1 MPARPSH
8 RHTPCDLRQRC
19 SLRAIDSAGHP
30 CFSSHLCLL
39 LFQDHG
45 RNIHNC
51 RRRNATSAPTRFER
65 SRPPNRPSLSSTFM
79 RWSCSPSPH
88 ESLFRPWF
96 CTRHLWWSV
105 GAPFLRFKKRTHHS
119 AARGPGMV
127 QSGNSSFCN
136 SLLTSRHRRSSRMTP
151 WNCRPSSRASA
162 ETSAP
167 LYAGTSLCFIFR
179 MARCSC
185 ATNLRPTDPRRTS
198 DPSSSTASPLLFP
211 PRVSTHVEPREPAL
225 QPQPLQGQ
233 QVEVPLLAPALLRR
247 RELHLA

>member
-1 MPARPSH
+1 MLAS
-8 RHTPCDLRQRC
+8 CDWL
-19 SLRAIDSAGHP
+19 SG
-30 CFSSHLCLL
+30 SSL
-39 LFQDHG
+39 LFF
-45 RNIHNC
+45 
-51 RRRNATSAPTRFER
+51 SPLPAPFPGPQSEYTQLQTAKCH
-65 SRPPNRPSLSSTFM
+65 LSSNQIRKVKTTE
-79 RWSCSPSPH
+79 PPQLVQHLH
-88 ESLFRPWF
+88 EMVMLTNPSLFRPWF

>member
-1 MPARPSH
+1 MLTNP
-8 RHTPCDLRQRC
+8 
-19 SLRAIDSAGHP
+19 
-30 CFSSHLCLL
+30 
-39 LFQDHG
+39 
-45 RNIHNC
+45 
-51 RRRNATSAPTRFER
+51 
-65 SRPPNRPSLSSTFM
+65 
-79 RWSCSPSPH
+79 
-88 ESLFRPWF
+88 SLFRPWF

-198 DPSSSTASPLLFP
+198 DPSSSTASPCFFHQGSQHTWNRGSQHSSRNPSKDSRWRYRSWHLHCCGGVSCISPKLPQQRFIRYLSKPVCVLFSRASWKLLSFAN
-211 PRVSTHVEPREPAL
+211 TI
-225 QPQPLQGQ
+225 
-233 QVEVPLLAPALLRR
+233 
-247 RELHLA
+247 